1 MFVLFQIHVNWGKIN
16 PLLIKIHLNPLQYL
30 SIHMVL
36 EWNEQG
42 NVLTLQSP
50 CLFDLVTKY
59 AEHNWKPRTTSQ
71 FTSLKTRNAKVR
83 CKSLWQPL
91 HFKYQQHRSLG
102 ILKKTGKVSM
112 ASNPCNQ
119 FLWDAEL
126 LFQSTTVTS
135 ITLQDSTQT
144 YTRNSNSYADTRLLR
159 VHLARQNHA
168 AYHFLLLG
176 SSESTGYKRF
186 KALVIIIGNRI
197 QRWLRIRCSKPISM
211 CF

>member
-59 AEHNWKPRTTSQ
+59 AEHSWKPGTTSQ

-102 ILKKTGKVSM
+102 ILKKDRQGVNGKQSM
-112 ASNPCNQ
+112 Q
-119 FLWDAEL
+119 
-126 LFQSTTVTS
+126 
-135 ITLQDSTQT
+135 
-144 YTRNSNSYADTRLLR
+144 
-159 VHLARQNHA
+159 
-168 AYHFLLLG
+168 
-176 SSESTGYKRF
+176 
-186 KALVIIIGNRI
+186 
-197 QRWLRIRCSKPISM
+197 PISLR
-211 CF
+211 CRTFVPINNGYQHHITRQHSDIYSEQ

>member
-1 MFVLFQIHVNWGKIN
+1 MCTWFWMKRTRQCANSPISMLVWSHYKIRWTQLKARHYITVHQPKNWECKRFGVKVCDSHYIWS
-16 PLLIKIHLNPLQYL
+16 ISSTGHLAY
-30 SIHMVL
+30 
-36 EWNEQG
+36 
-42 NVLTLQSP
+42 
-50 CLFDLVTKY
+50 
-59 AEHNWKPRTTSQ
+59 
-71 FTSLKTRNAKVR
+71 
-83 CKSLWQPL
+83 
-91 HFKYQQHRSLG
+91 
-102 ILKKTGKVSM
+102 LKKTGKVST
-112 ASNPCNQ
+112 ASNPFNQ

-135 ITLQDSTQT
+135 ITLQDSIQT

-159 VHLARQNHA
+159 VHLARQNHV

-186 KALVIIIGNRI
+186 KALVIIISNRI